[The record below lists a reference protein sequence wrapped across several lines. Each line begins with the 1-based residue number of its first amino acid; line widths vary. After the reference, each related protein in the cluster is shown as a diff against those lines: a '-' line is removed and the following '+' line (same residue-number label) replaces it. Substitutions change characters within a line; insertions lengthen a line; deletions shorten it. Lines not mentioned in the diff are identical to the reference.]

1 MSTDSR
7 MITIMPKKE
16 DDGSHSVY
24 LTVSG
29 LTETESLTLADML
42 TEAYCGQEIT
52 KQ

>member
-7 MITIMPKKE
+7 TITIQPKKE

-24 LTVSG
+24 LTITG
-29 LTETESLTLADML
+29 LTKGESLMLADML
-42 TEAYCGQEIT
+42 AEAYCGQEIT